1 MMSVNKTYF
10 PKSSEIT
17 HEWVLVD
24 ATDQNLGRLATKIA
38 TILLGKHKPY
48 FTPGMDIG
56 DYVIVI
62 NGEKVQVTGKKM
74 DDKFYYRYSNYPG
87 GLTETSLR
95 TQLAKHPERV
105 LRSAV
110 WGMLPHNKHGRK
122 VIKKL
127 KVYAGP
133 AHPHQAQDPKP
144 LMLGKEFNA

>member
-1 MMSVNKTYF
+1 MDKTYF
-10 PKSSEIT
+10 PKKSEIT

-24 ATDQNLGRLATKIA
+24 ATGQNLGRLATRIA

-48 FTPGMDIG
+48 FTPGMDVG
-56 DYVIVI
+56 DYVVVI
-62 NGEKVQVTGKKM
+62 NGDKVQVTGKKM
-74 DDKFYYRYSNYPG
+74 DNKFYYRYSNYPG

-95 TQLAKHPERV
+95 QQLAKHPERV

-127 KVYAGP
+127 KVYVGP
-133 AHPHQAQDPKP
+133 DHPHQAQDPKP
-144 LMLGKEFNA
+144 LILGKELNA